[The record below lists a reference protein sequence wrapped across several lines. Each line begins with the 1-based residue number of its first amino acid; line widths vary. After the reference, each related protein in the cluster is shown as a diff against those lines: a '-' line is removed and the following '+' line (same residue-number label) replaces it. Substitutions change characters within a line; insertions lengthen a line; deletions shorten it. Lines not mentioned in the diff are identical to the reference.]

1 MSSVDCTLLTTVCP
15 ACGEAHPLARS
26 IHPDSGDRPGNG
38 DVSLC
43 FDCGEVSIFDDRKPG
58 GVRRPTRKEAKE
70 IACNR
75 DIQAALAAWHAQHER
90 LQ

>member
-1 MSSVDCTLLTTVCP
+1 
-15 ACGEAHPLARS
+15 
-26 IHPDSGDRPGNG
+26 
-38 DVSLC
+38 
-43 FDCGEVSIFDDRKPG
+43 
-58 GVRRPTRKEAKE
+58 VRRPTRKEAKE